1 MISKQK
7 IKYIPKNNIKK
18 RIASSNSPSIKYVQ
32 IKKTFKEISKKKYN
46 NSLNKTR
53 SKFINHN
60 FAHSG
65 LNSFLNLSN
74 ISSIPTKNKLKKS
87 NENSLNSSINIQNN
101 SFSIQNSI
109 AINKNKNSN
118 LNNNS
123 INNIILKK
131 NNSIH
136 KPKKILNLNIDFN
149 ISRNSLNNNIITE
162 DNYYN
167 KQKANKEILKYNFL
181 SNKKKNISKK
191 INYDKKEIN
200 IDDSLINIIE
210 SNEHC
215 SINQFLEIEEK
226 LKLKLSE
233 NKIHN
238 NQIILFNI
246 YKEIFEETIK
256 ILPKNQQ
263 NIFNLINSGYEIL
276 INNYLKELKYLK
288 EENENYK
295 NLIIKLEKENN
306 ENKSKLNNKE
316 TEINEWKKKIKLL
329 LEKSHE
335 QIISKSTNS
344 SFIIT
349 SSEDKEFDKKK
360 KIINN
365 QRKKFIEE
373 LNKKNLKD
381 LDALYFYDKIYM
393 KSHSK
398 SPFKNN
404 NGDIIPFLD
413 FDFEKRKSSNKIK
426 KLNINKGN
434 NNFIQKVAMSFN
446 LK

>member
-191 INYDKKEIN
+191 TNYDKKEIN

-210 SNEHC
+210 NNEHC

-238 NQIILFNI
+238 NKIILFNI

-263 NIFNLINSGYEIL
+263 NIFNLINSGYEIM

-316 TEINEWKKKIKLL
+316 T
-329 LEKSHE
+329 
-335 QIISKSTNS
+335 
-344 SFIIT
+344 
-349 SSEDKEFDKKK
+349 
-360 KIINN
+360 
-365 QRKKFIEE
+365 
-373 LNKKNLKD
+373 
-381 LDALYFYDKIYM
+381 
-393 KSHSK
+393 
-398 SPFKNN
+398 
-404 NGDIIPFLD
+404 
-413 FDFEKRKSSNKIK
+413 KIK
-426 KLNINKGN
+426 K
-434 NNFIQKVAMSFN
+434 
-446 LK
+446 